1 MPAVLL
7 TASKDEVNTEP
18 NEDNMPRDTRKVQK
32 REIKPDLKYK
42 RILVSKIINKIML
55 NGKKTTATNLIYGAL
70 EIIERETKKPAIE
83 VLEQA
88 VKNVSPVLQVRSRRI
103 GGATYQVPVAVRGNR
118 RLHYALTWLRDAARA
133 RSGVSYDRAFA
144 QEIIDAYNNVG
155 TAVKRRED
163 THKMAEANKAFAH
176 FARY

>member
-1 MPAVLL
+1 
-7 TASKDEVNTEP
+7 
-18 NEDNMPRDTRKVQK
+18 MPRDRRKVQK
-32 REIKPDLKYK
+32 RKIEPDLKYK
-42 RILVSKIINKIML
+42 SVLVSKIINKVML
-55 NGKKTTATNLIYGAL
+55 NGKKSTATSLIYGAM
-70 EIIERETKKPAIE
+70 EIIEKDTKKPALE

-103 GGATYQVPVAVRGNR
+103 GGATYQVPVEVRGDR
-118 RLHYALTWLRDAARA
+118 RLHYALTWIRDAARA
-133 RSGVSYDRAFA
+133 RSGVSYDKAFA

-155 TAVKRRED
+155 TAIKRRED